1 MGRLAPVA
9 KKEIFYVWPFGL
21 AAYLAG
27 VVFIDRKN
35 TKDAYEQLKITSEA
49 MVKQKVP
56 NLSSICNLIVFLNK
70 IFVIITYIKK

>member
-1 MGRLAPVA
+1 MWEVVNNLTVVA

-35 TKDAYEQLKITSEA
+35 RKNAFKELEA
-49 MVKQKVP
+49 TTEHMVKSKV
-56 NLSSICNLIVFLNK
+56 SFLK
-70 IFVIITYIKK
+70 QISK